1 MSDRVSNQPNDPV
14 NDTVNDVDWW
24 ASRLIDQEIAFA
36 DVPADLRGAVHER
49 VETFGVQ
56 RRALLRLG
64 ADHRVDSTVTD
75 RAIAAASNPPEAIVV
90 PLRRRLVPLLG
101 VAAAT
106 MGVIVVGVSVLGS
119 DDRPDVIAVEA
130 SESASK
136 SNDASITADPTRASP
151 NAATEMVPPVDGS
164 ALAMSVDTVASDE
177 ATPDPWLADA
187 PREPMPSDVTEIA
200 DMIELADL
208 AAEWRTSPPPLLDGP
223 AACEDDQG
231 RPAVAVNVRFSGID
245 AQAYYSPDAGVMLLA
260 VADCLKLASIVP

>member
-1 MSDRVSNQPNDPV
+1 MSDRVNNQPNDPM

-36 DVPADLRGAVHER
+36 DVPADLRGAVQER

-64 ADHRVDSTVTD
+64 ADHRVDATITD
-75 RAIAAASNPPEAIVV
+75 RAIATASNPPEAKVV
-90 PLRRRLVPLLG
+90 PMRRRLVPLLG
-101 VAAAT
+101 VAAASI
-106 MGVIVVGVSVLGS
+106 GVVVVGVSVLGS

-130 SESASK
+130 PESAAK
-136 SNDASITADPTRASP
+136 SNDATITADPTDSDPSAV
-151 NAATEMVPPVDGS
+151 TEIAPPVDGS
-164 ALAMSVDTVASDE
+164 ALAMSVDTSTPGG
-177 ATPDPWLADA
+177 ATPEPALADT
-187 PREPMPSDVTEIA
+187 PRRPMPTEITEIA
-200 DMIELADL
+200 DMIELAEL
-208 AAEWRTSPPPLLDGP
+208 ADEWRTSPPPLLDGP

-231 RPAVAVNVRFSGID
+231 RPAVAVNVRFAGID

>member
-1 MSDRVSNQPNDPV
+1 MSDPV
-14 NDTVNDVDWW
+14 NHQPNEPVTDVDWW

-36 DVPADLRGAVHER
+36 DVPADLRGQVQER
-49 VETFGVQ
+49 VETFAVQ
-56 RRALLRLG
+56 RRTLLRLG
-64 ADHRVDSTVTD
+64 ADHRVDSTATD
-75 RAIAAASNPPEAIVV
+75 RAIASALNPPEAVVV

-106 MGVIVVGVSVLGS
+106 IGVVVVGVSVLGT

-130 SESASK
+130 PDRATK
-136 SNDASITADPTRASP
+136 SNEASVTGDATDTTP
-151 NAATEMVPPVDGS
+151 NAVAEVAPPVDGS
-164 ALAMSVDTVASDE
+164 ALAMSVDTAAPSVE
-177 ATPDPWLADA
+177 TPETVLPDA
-187 PREPMPSDVTEIA
+187 PRVPMPAEVTDIA

-231 RPAVAVNVRFSGID
+231 RPAVAVNVRFAGID

>member
-1 MSDRVSNQPNDPV
+1 MNDRVNNQPNDP
-14 NDTVNDVDWW
+14 VNDVDWW

-36 DVPADLRGAVHER
+36 DVPADLRGGVQDR

-64 ADHRVDSTVTD
+64 VDHRVDPTITD

-106 MGVIVVGVSVLGS
+106 IGVIVIGVSVLGS

-130 SESASK
+130 SESAAK
-136 SNDASITADPTRASP
+136 SNDASITADTTRAASSAEAEIAP
-151 NAATEMVPPVDGS
+151 AVDES
-164 ALAMSVDTVASDE
+164 ALAMSIDPTAPGG
-177 ATPDPWLADA
+177 ATPEPALADA
-187 PREPMPSDVTEIA
+187 PREPMPTEITEIA
-200 DMIELADL
+200 DMIELAEL
-208 AAEWRTSPPPLLDGP
+208 ADAWRVSPPPLLDGP

-231 RPAVAVNVRFSGID
+231 RPAVAVNVRFAGID